1 MMSTETAL
9 STGQAQTTIADP
21 TTLPAVSQ
29 DGGTFVTPVFTR
41 PKVVTFSH
49 LAQKLEKYISPADMK
64 RILEAFRFADEK
76 HLGQIRKSGDP
87 YISHPL
93 WPKSAPTGS
102 WMHKPSWPPCCMM

>member
-49 LAQKLEKYISPADMK
+49 LAQKLEKYISKANEK
-64 RILEAFRFADEK
+64 EAGGAGDC
-76 HLGQIRKSGDP
+76 HLCSGGIHS
-87 YISHPL
+87 YICTL
-93 WPKSAPTGS
+93 DCTT
-102 WMHKPSWPPCCMM
+102 